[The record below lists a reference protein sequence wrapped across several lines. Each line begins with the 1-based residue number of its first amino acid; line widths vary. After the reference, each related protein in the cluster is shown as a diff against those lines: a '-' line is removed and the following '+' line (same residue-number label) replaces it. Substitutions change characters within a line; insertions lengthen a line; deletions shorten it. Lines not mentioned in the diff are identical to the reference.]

1 MAEGTAERRAAA
13 KAAPSDARFQNVDV
27 NTCRSLPER
36 RAEGGLCRP
45 QWHPSGDRNPD
56 EHLGFPTP
64 KNSRYIPSKYLL
76 SQLTGLIVG
85 FVLRIVK
92 LMAEPTLV
100 TMKALISTFFRI

>member
-13 KAAPSDARFQNVDV
+13 KAVPSAARFQNVDV

-56 EHLGFPTP
+56 EQLGFPNTEKLP
-64 KNSRYIPSKYLL
+64 PYPQQICIVPACRADCRLCPSLC
-76 SQLTGLIVG
+76 QANDEAI
-85 FVLRIVK
+85 
-92 LMAEPTLV
+92 
-100 TMKALISTFFRI
+100 IS